1 MIFNW
6 FKQDKKPVISQ
17 DLERRR
23 IRNEARFEAL
33 KKQMESEG
41 KHMLSQS
48 FKWIPSDR
56 WAAEKGIF

>member
-41 KHMLSQS
+41 KHRGGYCEHHAGN
-48 FKWIPSDR
+48 P
-56 WAAEKGIF
+56 A